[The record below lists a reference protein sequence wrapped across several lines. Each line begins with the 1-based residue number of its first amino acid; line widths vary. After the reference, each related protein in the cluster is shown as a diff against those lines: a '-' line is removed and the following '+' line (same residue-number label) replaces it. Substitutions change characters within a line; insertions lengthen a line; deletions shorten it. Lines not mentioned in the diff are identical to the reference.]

1 MGDAKKP
8 LKVAIVGVAGSSMML
23 APYGDDSWEI
33 WGCSN
38 AWQKIPRWD
47 RWVEIHHL
55 ETRRNDPA
63 YAGHYEWMQ
72 QQTKPIYTQQ
82 AVPDI
87 PASVTYPKDVV
98 IAGVGN
104 LFTSSVDWMLALA
117 LHEGATEIGIYGVDM
132 ALNDSGVKSE
142 YGHQRPACYYYIGLA
157 TGRGVKVTIPPESE
171 LLRCPQL
178 YGYETAGPVRAA
190 IEVKLK
196 DIQGR
201 QAEVAKKRDE
211 ADAQVAY
218 NKGAIDALEWA
229 AGQV

>member
-1 MGDAKKP
+1 MAEAKKP
-8 LKVAIVGVAGSSMML
+8 LKVAIVGVASSSMML
-23 APYGDDSWEI
+23 APFDDDSWEI

-38 AWQKIPRWD
+38 AWQTIPRWD

-55 ETRRNDPA
+55 QTRRNDA
-63 YAGHYEWMQ
+63 SYAGHYEWMQ
-72 QQTKPIYTQQ
+72 QQKKPIYVQQ

-87 PASVTYPKDVV
+87 PASVTYPKDAV
-98 IAGVGN
+98 IAEVGN

-132 ALNDSGVKSE
+132 AMEAPGVKSE

-171 LLRCPQL
+171 LLRCPRL

-196 DIQGR
+196 DLQGR
-201 QAEVAKKRDE
+201 QSEITRQRDE
-211 ADAQVAY
+211 SDAQVAY